1 MCVNY
6 QLSIVNYQLSLFQ
19 YVKEHRHQSHSTFD
33 GANLQSD
40 YPIEKTKKIRFCNRI
55 TKSDISP

>member
-19 YVKEHRHQSHSTFD
+19 YVKEHRD
-33 GANLQSD
+33 
-40 YPIEKTKKIRFCNRI
+40 FCFAVTILVQTERRA
-55 TKSDISP
+55 KLV